1 MRPRLEKGGLVDQQ
15 APNKAYDAVKFVEEH
30 YEEIRQWYLDIM
42 ERITYLETLIE
53 ETPSTPP
60 DSSDTDTPTEDT
72 PDDTSEDTPITD
84 QEGNEDGL

>member
-1 MRPRLEKGGLVDQQ
+1 MRPRLEQGGLVDQQ

-60 DSSDTDTPTEDT
+60 DSSDTDTPTDNPTEDT
-72 PDDTSEDTPITD
+72 PTTD
-84 QEGNEDGL
+84 QEGNEDNGL